1 MGRWPAA
8 REQGRPRREKAWVW
22 RLRVSKRSRLKA
34 AEPHPL
40 STFPSIKGGG
50 RHITTVRTLLVDIPL
65 VTPRIGDLITYSKER
80 QLPMDD
86 LYKFVLGRYQYFQN
100 SQQVGADA
108 RVNILKDFNLTDAA
122 YNSLNASLKKAKKRL
137 IFRRTDRTQRF
148 LKMCLV
154 SRLARYRPTSI
165 LGLRSSTR

>member
-1 MGRWPAA
+1 
-8 REQGRPRREKAWVW
+8 
-22 RLRVSKRSRLKA
+22 
-34 AEPHPL
+34 
-40 STFPSIKGGG
+40 
-50 RHITTVRTLLVDIPL
+50 
-65 VTPRIGDLITYSKER
+65 
-80 QLPMDD
+80 MDD